1 MPKRKAKRSEWTYGK
16 RKKLPISLGDKGETY
31 SEVDRISQLPDA
43 ILISILSLLSI
54 REAARTC
61 FLSKRW
67 IYVWKHVTC
76 LNFDDI
82 DALYKPS
89 KKRGQTTPSYNW
101 VNQVLQLHQCPSLDA
116 FRICSSSTHIGPSRL
131 SRFSYASYIF
141 PDKPFRS
148 PFGVSCI
155 KSLKHL
161 SLSFVNITGELVE
174 HFLSH
179 CELLEHLCVSC
190 SDQLVTLR
198 VAGSSLRLKFLQ
210 ISDCMCSE
218 KIEICAPNLV
228 SFIYYGML
236 GFYDSIRLRHAP
248 LLVNVSLAESTRCI
262 VPTFLSVKSCLPQL
276 VTLTLNLHMNL
287 NMSAMVR
294 HPEFPELTCLKD
306 LTLNVE
312 TSDRQSLLNLTKL
325 IERSPFLHRF
335 TLELRWALRWA
346 RVPCLRNMQTV
357 NKCPHQCLKVV
368 KFSGFVGSSIDTELV
383 MYFTENAVA
392 LETFIVDLRKVV
404 VEESTLLSEL
414 VTTQKQ
420 LRAARKRALQIGKKL
435 PPGAELI
442 VL

>member
-1 MPKRKAKRSEWTYGK
+1 MPKRKAKRSKWTYGK
-16 RKKLPISLGDKGETY
+16 RIKLPINLGDKGETY

-67 IYVWKHVTC
+67 IYVWKQVTC
-76 LNFDDI
+76 LNFYDI

-116 FRICSSSTHIGPSRL
+116 FRICSSSTYIGPSSSEIDNWIEFGMQKRVQRLEIDLEAGRL
-131 SRFSYASYIF
+131 SPFSYASYIF

-155 KSLKHL
+155 QSLKHL

-174 HFLSH
+174 HFLSN

-190 SDQLVTLR
+190 SDQLVTLK
-198 VAGSSLRLKFLQ
+198 V
-210 ISDCMCSE
+210 
-218 KIEICAPNLV
+218 
-228 SFIYYGML
+228 
-236 GFYDSIRLRHAP
+236 
-248 LLVNVSLAESTRCI
+248 AESTRSI

-276 VTLTLNLHMNL
+276 VTLNLNLHMNL
-287 NMSAMVR
+287 NM
-294 HPEFPELTCLKD
+294 
-306 LTLNVE
+306 
-312 TSDRQSLLNLTKL
+312 
-325 IERSPFLHRF
+325 
-335 TLELRWALRWA
+335 LRWE
-346 RVPCLRNMQTV
+346 RVPCLRNLQKV
-357 NKCPHQCLKVV
+357 NRCPHQCLKVV
-368 KFSGFVGSSIDTELV
+368 KFSGFVGSSIDTELA

-392 LETFIVDLRKVV
+392 LETFLVDLRKVV
-404 VEESTLLSEL
+404 VEESTLLSEF

-420 LRAARKRALQIGKKL
+420 LRAARKRALQMGKKL
-435 PPGAELI
+435 PPGTELI

>member
-1 MPKRKAKRSEWTYGK
+1 MPKRKAKRSKWTYGK
-16 RKKLPISLGDKGETY
+16 RIKLPINLGDKGETY

-67 IYVWKHVTC
+67 IYVWKQVTC
-76 LNFDDI
+76 LNFYDI

-89 KKRGQTTPSYNW
+89 KKRGQTTPCYNW
-101 VNQVLQLHQCPSLDA
+101 VNQVLQMHQCPSLDA
-116 FRICSSSTHIGPSRL
+116 FRFCSSSTYIRPSSSEIDNWIEFGMQKRVQRLEIDLEAGRL
-131 SRFSYASYIF
+131 SPFSYASYIF

-174 HFLSH
+174 HFLSN

-190 SDQLVTLR
+190 SDQLVTLK
-198 VAGSSLRLKFLQ
+198 V
-210 ISDCMCSE
+210 
-218 KIEICAPNLV
+218 
-228 SFIYYGML
+228 
-236 GFYDSIRLRHAP
+236 
-248 LLVNVSLAESTRCI
+248 AESTRSI

-276 VTLTLNLHMNL
+276 VTLNLNLHMNL

-306 LTLNVE
+306 LTLNVVA
-312 TSDRQSLLNLTKL
+312 SDRQSLLNLTKL

-335 TLELRWALRWA
+335 TLDLSWA
-346 RVPCLRNMQTV
+346 RVPCLRNLQKV

-368 KFSGFVGSSIDTELV
+368 KFSGFVGSSIDTELA

-392 LETFIVDLRKVV
+392 LETFLVDLRKVV
-404 VEESTLLSEL
+404 VEESTLLSEF

-435 PPGAELI
+435 PPGTELI

>member
-1 MPKRKAKRSEWTYGK
+1 MPKRKAKRSKWTYGK
-16 RKKLPISLGDKGETY
+16 RKKLPINLDDKGETY

-67 IYVWKHVTC
+67 IYVWKQVTC

-89 KKRGQTTPSYNW
+89 KKIGQTTPSYKW

-116 FRICSSSTHIGPSRL
+116 FRICSSSTYIGPSSSEIDNWIEFAMQKRVQRLEIDLEAGRL
-131 SRFSYASYIF
+131 SSFAYASYIF
-141 PDKPFRS
+141 PDTPFRS

-174 HFLSH
+174 HFLSN

-190 SDQLVTLR
+190 SDQLVTLK
-198 VAGSSLRLKFLQ
+198 V
-210 ISDCMCSE
+210 
-218 KIEICAPNLV
+218 
-228 SFIYYGML
+228 
-236 GFYDSIRLRHAP
+236 
-248 LLVNVSLAESTRCI
+248 AESTRSI

-276 VTLTLNLHMNL
+276 VTLNLNLHMNL

-294 HPEFPELTCLKD
+294 QPEFPELTCLKD
-306 LTLNVE
+306 LTLNVVA
-312 TSDRQSLLNLTKL
+312 SDRQSLLNLTKL

-335 TLELRWALRWA
+335 TLELRWA
-346 RVPCLRNMQTV
+346 RVPCLRNMQKV
-357 NKCPHQCLKVV
+357 NRCPHQCLKVV
-368 KFSGFVGSSIDTELV
+368 KFSGFVGSSIDTELA

-404 VEESTLLSEL
+404 VEESTLLSEF

-420 LRAARKRALQIGKKL
+420 LKAARKRALQIEDAAVWYAL
-435 PPGAELI
+435 
-442 VL
+442 VLLDLDLFFLVSRDTRSGTDIEI